1 MAWHLVLP
9 ALTLA
14 AYPIGLIAR
23 MTRASML
30 EALGQ
35 DYVRAARAA
44 GIGER
49 LITYRLA
56 LKNALIPV
64 TTVVGLTLAYC
75 LTGTFFVEVVYNWP
89 GLGTLTV
96 KGLLNLDYP
105 VVMGVTLFGAV
116 GYVIINL
123 AVDLA
128 QSWLD
133 PRTRV
138 A

>member
-1 MAWHLVLP
+1 M
-9 ALTLA
+9 
-14 AYPIGLIAR
+14 
-23 MTRASML
+23 
-30 EALGQ
+30 
-35 DYVRAARAA
+35 
-44 GIGER
+44 
-49 LITYRLA
+49 
-56 LKNALIPV
+56 

-96 KGLLNLDYP
+96 KGLLNVDYP
-105 VVMGVTLFGAV
+105 VIMGITLFGAV

-128 QSWLD
+128 QAWLD
-133 PRTRV
+133 PRTRL